1 MPYLFFLFSRSIE
14 GEKLGFFVYQRL
26 VSPQPSED
34 NNHFCSHLKSLN
46 PGVWSD
52 GTFTDCSVGA
62 VTGEILRYTVS
73 LDEDK
78 LKSEYQDLDVELLSW
93 YVSKLLS
100 GTENGCE
107 TTAEFTD
114 RDFTSDAREL
124 QITGVY
130 TTDFCDSVTDKEL
143 KGFSVKGCKEEKV
156 HEQKVDGTT
165 LATYIVTI
173 TNFASNEKAYE
184 LLEEMQEDSTF
195 CKYNGHSLGYTA

>member
-114 RDFTSDAREL
+114 RDFTSDARGDGQRTERLLCKRL
-124 QITGVY
+124 QRGEGSRTKSGWHNPCNIHCHHY
-130 TTDFCDSVTDKEL
+130 QLRIERKSV
-143 KGFSVKGCKEEKV
+143 
-156 HEQKVDGTT
+156 
-165 LATYIVTI
+165 
-173 TNFASNEKAYE
+173 
-184 LLEEMQEDSTF
+184 
-195 CKYNGHSLGYTA
+195 